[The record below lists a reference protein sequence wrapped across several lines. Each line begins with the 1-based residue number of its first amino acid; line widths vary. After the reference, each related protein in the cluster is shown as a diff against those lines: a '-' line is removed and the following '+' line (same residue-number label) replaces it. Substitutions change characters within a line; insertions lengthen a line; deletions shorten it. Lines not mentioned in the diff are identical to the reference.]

1 MNKTFA
7 EFLLLRPHKSED
19 AYRIDILDLI
29 LMFLVYGFLD
39 DTCFMLTLK
48 LAI

>member
-7 EFLLLRPHKSED
+7 EILLLRPHKSED
-19 AYRIDILDLI
+19 AYRIDILD